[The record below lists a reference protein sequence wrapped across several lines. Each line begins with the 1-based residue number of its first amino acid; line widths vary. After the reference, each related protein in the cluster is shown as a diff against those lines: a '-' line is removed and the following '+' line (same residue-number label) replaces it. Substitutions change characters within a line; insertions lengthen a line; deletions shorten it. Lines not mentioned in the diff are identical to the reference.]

1 MTNQDQI
8 STRTISSLPN
18 ELLVAIVAAGQ
29 DCGTDFPPRAFKS
42 EWILS
47 QVSQRFRDVIL
58 GAPALWTL
66 IQADLYDLRA
76 VETLMLYLERSGA
89 HKISIT
95 LRSLSRYSEGPL
107 TECLTQI
114 LPHVE
119 RLWRLAITIG
129 AAGVDAL
136 APFRDVEAP
145 HLQHLDLEV
154 IADYPIDECIEIFS
168 AGAPRLSFLKM
179 DGLMLQMPPWMASLT
194 HLEAL
199 EHWVSEYSNLLA
211 AMTAQCPLLVH
222 LHLDILWEFEEAS
235 RFHIPSLKFLQIS
248 VPDSEDEFFLEAIV
262 DLFDTPALEEFIIYG
277 THGDQIFTLF
287 NLTSLPHSITPSPT
301 QSLLPPL
308 ALFPALS
315 SLTLVNQCLT
325 HNLVK
330 DLLGPSSQPWPRLE
344 TVTLCPKKDIF
355 DAVWDA
361 VKDAV
366 HSKSQRREPFP
377 RLRFFRTLASLEAW
391 QGDGPDV
398 EMFFASNASQ
408 PPHLFSFLRA
418 SLRLPFSRLQ
428 SLADT
433 HNTQRARYYPLYN
446 ESVTG
451 DFRHRGGTGPD
462 GSATAV
468 GLIESPEGP
477 RAPPCA
483 SMNKGEV
490 GGDEED
496 AGDIGPVPTGQ
507 DWACNRTYYLILTWT
522 VKS

>member
-66 IQADLYDLRA
+66 IQTDSYDLRA
-76 VETLMLYLERSGA
+76 VETLMLYLERSAA

-95 LRSLSRYSEGPL
+95 LRSGSRYPEGPL
-107 TECLTQI
+107 RGCLTQI

-119 RLWRLAITIG
+119 RLWTLAITMSG
-129 AAGVDAL
+129 RAVDAL
-136 APFRDVEAP
+136 APFRDVQAP
-145 HLQHLDLEV
+145 HLQHLKVV
-154 IADYPIDECIEIFS
+154 ITNYRNINESIEIFS
-168 AGAPRLSFLKM
+168 AGAPTLSSLRI
-179 DGLMLQMPPWMASLT
+179 DGLKLQLPPPPSWMASLT
-194 HLEAL
+194 HLEVLERRAL
-199 EHWVSEYSNLLA
+199 DYNNLLA
-211 AMTAQCPLLVH
+211 AMTAQCPLLVR
-222 LHLDILWEFEEAS
+222 LHLDILWEFEETS

-248 VPDSEDEFFLEAIV
+248 VPDAENEFFLEAIV

-287 NLTSLPHSITPSPT
+287 NLTSLPHSSFPALTSF
-301 QSLLPPL
+301 SLISKTFCSCEEDIPFSNSISAPPL

-315 SLTLVNQCLT
+315 SLTLVNQCFT

-391 QGDGPDV
+391 QGNTPDAI
-398 EMFFASNASQ
+398 FATEGA
-408 PPHLFSFLRA
+408 PDPTIP
-418 SLRLPFSRLQ
+418 LPQLVS
-428 SLADT
+428 ST
-433 HNTQRARYYPLYN
+433 
-446 ESVTG
+446 
-451 DFRHRGGTGPD
+451 
-462 GSATAV
+462 V
-468 GLIESPEGP
+468 GAEGP

-483 SMNKGEV
+483 SMNEGEV
-490 GGDEED
+490 SKGMKKTQEMLSRYQQDR
-496 AGDIGPVPTGQ
+496 TGLSTGSSAS
-507 DWACNRTYYLILTWT
+507 ACNRFSSFQAVESRSTP
-522 VKS
+522 